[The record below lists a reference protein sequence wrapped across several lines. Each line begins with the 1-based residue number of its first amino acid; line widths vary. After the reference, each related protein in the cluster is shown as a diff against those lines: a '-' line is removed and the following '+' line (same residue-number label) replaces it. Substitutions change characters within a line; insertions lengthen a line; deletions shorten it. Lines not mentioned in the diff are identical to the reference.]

1 MTRWRHKRSLRTRQ
15 WMGEDAI
22 GQCSRV
28 QPPSRHMGRRLLVR
42 TTVLS
47 ASKPAR
53 PKRSLSLHGVA
64 PGEYDWSRPQKMHAQ
79 QGGGG
84 GVEQVVETLY
94 G

>member
-1 MTRWRHKRSLRTRQ
+1 MFTCTASVSHWSHADGGRAS
-15 WMGEDAI
+15 G
-22 GQCSRV
+22 
-28 QPPSRHMGRRLLVR
+28 HMGRRLLVR